1 MATLNVKNLPDSL
14 YNKLRARAK
23 RDRRSLAQEV
33 IQILTQATEEPPS
46 LSILDLKGLGRERWR
61 DSDPAAFIE
70 QERRSWD

>member
-14 YNKLRARAK
+14 YKKLRARAK

-33 IQILTQATEEPPS
+33 IQILAQATEEPTP
-46 LSILDLKGLGRERWR
+46 LSILDLRGLGKELWR
-61 DSDPAAFIE
+61 GLDPDAFVR